1 MRHSV
6 YIKILEALKILKN
19 FLKKYFKRL
28 TVFIRVYI
36 EDIMKLNPDGVLNII
51 TNFGITDLNWYLY

>member
-1 MRHSV
+1 MKLLLCKDSRSF
-6 YIKILEALKILKN
+6 KN
-19 FLKKYFKRL
+19 FKKFLKKYFKRL

-51 TNFGITDLNWYLY
+51 TNFEF